1 MSHAEKIVAIALPF
15 VWLGLVVGISAIET
29 PLKFRAPGITTQ
41 LGLGIGRLVFRALN
55 LAEMAI
61 AAVLAVV
68 VGHRARDWPLVLL
81 CTIIA
86 LLLVQT
92 LYLRRKLDARVVRIL
107 AGEDVPPS
115 SLHIGYIALEGVKL
129 VLLPALGA
137 GLAWRWL
144 A

>member
-1 MSHAEKIVAIALPF
+1 MSHAEKLLAIALPF
-15 VWLGLVVGISAIET
+15 VWLGLLIGISAIET
-29 PLKFRAPGITTQ
+29 PLKFRAPGITLE

-55 LAEMAI
+55 RVELVI
-61 AAVLAVV
+61 AAVLVIVV
-68 VGHRARDWPLVLL
+68 AHRARDWPLALL
-81 CTIIA
+81 GVIVA

-92 LYLRRKLDARVVRIL
+92 FSLRRKLDARVARRL

-115 SLHIGYIALEGVKL
+115 SLHVAYIALESAKL

-137 GLAWRWL
+137 ILAWRWL

>member
-1 MSHAEKIVAIALPF
+1 MSHAEKLLAIALPF
-15 VWLGLVVGISAIET
+15 VWLGLLIGISAIET
-29 PLKFRAPGITTQ
+29 PLKFRAPGITLE

-55 LAEMAI
+55 RVELAI
-61 AAVLAVV
+61 AAVLVMVV
-68 VGHRARDWPLVLL
+68 AHRARDWPLALL
-81 CTIIA
+81 CVIVA

-92 LYLRRKLDARVVRIL
+92 LFLRRKLDARVARRL

-115 SLHIGYIALEGVKL
+115 SLHVAYIALESAKL

-137 GLAWRWL
+137 ILAWRWL